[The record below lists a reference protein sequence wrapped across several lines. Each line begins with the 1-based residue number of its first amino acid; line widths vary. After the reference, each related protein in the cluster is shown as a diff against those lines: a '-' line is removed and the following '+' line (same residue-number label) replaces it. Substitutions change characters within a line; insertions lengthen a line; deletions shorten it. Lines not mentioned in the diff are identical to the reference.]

1 VASESRPTE
10 ATDTVDKPTML
21 SPAEVA
27 KELGIQERTVRRW
40 AADDVLPAEHT
51 PTGHHRLPA
60 SLVPILQQLI
70 KDRVPLNSRNLRV
83 RFSQQSPLE
92 EVRPQANS
100 S

>member
-1 VASESRPTE
+1 VPSKSRRTE
-10 ATDTVDKPTML
+10 ASDTVVEPTML

-40 AADDVLPAEHT
+40 AADDVIPAEHT

-60 SLVPILQQLI
+60 SLVPVLQQLI

-83 RFSQQSPLE
+83 RFSQQPPLE
-92 EVRPQANS
+92 EVHPQPKSN
-100 S
+100 

>member
-1 VASESRPTE
+1 MASKSRPTE

-92 EVRPQANS
+92 EVRPQAKS